1 MAQNITTLN
10 EIRAI
15 QDSQESKPTPE
26 LNDLIYAVKGSGS
39 DRDKAYTIQE
49 LREFFTTNP
58 DMFKVGTSE
67 WKIVQGT
74 GPTIGGLAALSAGV
88 IEAVTEFV
96 VGRSNWERGDN
107 KPTISGLYGL
117 VAGNVDTTNL
127 QADTIDSH
135 GKGVNVIQ
143 VLKKLVGNLGQSA
156 LSNALLLGATR
167 ADSLVVDGNAEVS
180 GNMTLDGDLSI
191 VGISVSDGG
200 FSTNNGDLS
209 TSNGSVSAPNG
220 TVTAGKLQLG
230 SGSTFV
236 ATSAG
241 SESTITT
248 QLKALSSG
256 TVAVIINKHSASLE
270 FSNDTFYPLGTWQVP
285 ARGAAQVIVH
295 GDGDSK
301 KCYPMVG
308 TYV

>member
-1 MAQNITTLN
+1 MAQHITTIPELL
-10 EIRAI
+10 A
-15 QDSQESKPTPE
+15 SQEQGLKP
-26 LNDLIYAVKGSGS
+26 DAGDIVFVVRGSGTY
-39 DRDKAYTIQE
+39 RDIVFSLSQ

-58 DMFKVGTSE
+58 EMFKVGTSE
-67 WKIVQGT
+67 WKNVQGT
-74 GPTIGGLAALSAGV
+74 GPTMGGLAALSAGV
-88 IEAVTEFV
+88 IEALTEFV
-96 VGRSNWERGDN
+96 VGGSKWKRGDN
-107 KPTISGLYGL
+107 KPTITGLYGL
-117 VAGNVDTTNL
+117 EAGNVGTNNL
-127 QADTIDSH
+127 QADTIDAH

-143 VLKKLVGNLGQSA
+143 VLKKLVGDQGQSA

-167 ADSLVVDGNAEVS
+167 ADSLVVDGDAEVS

-191 VGISVSDGG
+191 VGTFVSDGG
-200 FSTNNGDLS
+200 FSTNNGDFS

-220 TVTAGKLQLG
+220 TVKAGKLQLG

-248 QLKALSSG
+248 QLQALASG
-256 TVAVIINKHSASLE
+256 TVAVIINKHSAALQ
-270 FSNDTFYPLGTWQVP
+270 FSDTFYPIGTWQVP
-285 ARGAAQVIVH
+285 AGGAAQVIVH

>member
-10 EIRAI
+10 EIRAR

-49 LREFFTTNP
+49 LREFFTNNP

-67 WKIVQGT
+67 WKIVKGI
-74 GPTIGGLAALSAGV
+74 GPTIVGLAALSAGV
-88 IEAVTEFV
+88 IEALTEFV
-96 VGRSNWERGDN
+96 VGGSKWERGDN
-107 KPTISGLYGL
+107 KPTITGLYGL
-117 VAGNVDTTNL
+117 KAGNVGVTNL
-127 QADTIDSH
+127 QADTIDAH
-135 GKGVNVIQ
+135 GEGVTAIQ
-143 VLKKLVGNLGQSA
+143 VLKKLVGDQGQSE

-167 ADSLVVDGNAEVS
+167 ADSLVVDGTAEVS
-180 GNMTLDGDLSI
+180 GDLTVDGNLSI
-191 VGISVSDGG
+191 VGTLVSEGG
-200 FSTNNGDLS
+200 FSTNNGDFS

-220 TVTAGKLQLG
+220 TVTAGKLKLC
-230 SGSTFV
+230 SGSTLV

-241 SESTITT
+241 SESAITT
-248 QLKALSSG
+248 QLQALASG
-256 TVAVIINKHSASLE
+256 TVAVIINKHSAALQ
-270 FSNDTFYPLGTWQVP
+270 FSDTFYPLGTWQVP
-285 ARGAAQVIVH
+285 SGGAAQVIVH